1 MRKKLPLIIGLILA
15 IIAGVMI
22 KLYVDQQHQ
31 AVVDDAKRKLEKMQ
45 ASQTAVLVSKKDLLQ
60 GTVLEKDMLDVE
72 IIPNQFVQPQAA
84 TSLDRVTGM
93 MTMTPLSKGEQI
105 TLNKLVLS
113 RDVAASGGSL
123 AMATPIGK
131 RATTVSIDNISAV
144 GGMLR
149 PGDYVD
155 VSAVLNVPV
164 QTAQGKTVTQAA
176 VVPLF
181 QNVLLLAVGTET
193 ASVKPTDSRYKKE
206 ERKEPSPAI
215 TLALTPQ
222 EANILAFVQEQGK
235 LRLSLRSPS
244 DAKMEAV
251 QPASWDSLFQ
261 FMMPPKEVLDEQ
273 RRREQKPVEDPGEYI
288 EIYRGLNKDK
298 LPISK
303 EK

>member
-1 MRKKLPLIIGLILA
+1 MRKKLPLIIGLVLA

-22 KLYVDQQHQ
+22 KLYVDQQQ
-31 AVVDDAKRKLEKMQ
+31 QSVVAEAKRKIEKMQ
-45 ASQTAVLVSKKDLLQ
+45 ASQTAVLVAKKDVLQ
-60 GTVLEKDMLDVE
+60 GTVLEKDMLDVT
-72 IIPNQFVQPQAA
+72 IVPNQFVQPQAA

-113 RDVAASGGSL
+113 RDTSSGGGSL

-131 RATTVSIDNISAV
+131 RAITVSIDNISAV

-164 QTAQGKTVTQAA
+164 QTAPGKTSTQAA

-181 QNVLLLAVGTET
+181 QNVLLLAVGQET
-193 ASVKPTDSRYKKE
+193 ASVKTSDSRYKKE
-206 ERKEPSPAI
+206 EKREPSPAI
-215 TLALTPQ
+215 TLALSPQ

-244 DAKMEAV
+244 DAKVEAV

-261 FMMPPKEVLDEQ
+261 FMMPPRDVLDEQ
-273 RRREQKPVEDPGEYI
+273 KRKEQKPAEEPGEFI

-303 EK
+303 ER